1 MKIIFLC
8 AGYGTRLYPLTEN
21 QPKALLE
28 IGGEV
33 LLSYL
38 LDKVRLLPSLTSVT
52 VVSNDRFYDHFCKWQ
67 KKLKPSI
74 SINVLNDGTKDPE
87 SRLGA
92 IQDLKLALEKEDIKE
107 DILVLAGDN
116 FFDSDLASFVT
127 FAQAKTPAVSVGVY
141 DVQDRERAQKYGLI
155 KADSSGKITTFL
167 EKPKDPPTT
176 LASMGVY
183 YFPKDTLVH
192 IDRFLEA
199 NRNSDAPGYYVSW
212 LSKKINV
219 YAYVFSGAWFDI
231 GDLNSYREAD
241 QYLRERGAKQ
251 KVSKK

>member
-1 MKIIFLC
+1 MISKDTFQSEFGKRI
-8 AGYGTRLYPLTEN
+8 
-21 QPKALLE
+21 
-28 IGGEV
+28 
-33 LLSYL
+33 
-38 LDKVRLLPSLTSVT
+38 
-52 VVSNDRFYDHFCKWQ
+52 WQ
-67 KKLKPSI
+67 
-74 SINVLNDGTKDPE
+74 E
-87 SRLGA
+87 
-92 IQDLKLALEKEDIKE
+92 
-107 DILVLAGDN
+107 
-116 FFDSDLASFVT
+116 FFS
-127 FAQAKTPAVSVGVY
+127 
-141 DVQDRERAQKYGLI
+141 
-155 KADSSGKITTFL
+155 FL